1 MNLKCSQ
8 CGTDYEFVYKI
19 DEPLPPNFPFCSK
32 RCKSLDLGKWL
43 NEEYRISCPIPQDYE
58 ATQIEPEA
66 TSDSSIENI
75 LKILRESKR
84 FE

>member
-8 CGTDYEFVYKI
+8 CGTNYEFVYNK

-43 NEEYRISCPIPQDYE
+43 NEEYRISCPKSQDD
-58 ATQIEPEA
+58 AASQLEPEA
-66 TSDSSIENI
+66 TSIEYI
-75 LKILRESKR
+75 LQILRESNK